1 MVLALTDDEVSLI
14 RTALAK
20 YSSDLR
26 EEARVFCSGY
36 SEKGIALCQRR
47 LEVDLLIDGLDT
59 HKVGAG
65 KVTDARIT
73 ETVVHKP
80 YIVGA
85 RAA

>member
-1 MVLALTDDEVSLI
+1 MVLTLTDNEVTLI

-36 SEKGIALCQRR
+36 SPTGIAMCQRR
-47 LEVDLLIDGLDT
+47 IEVDLLIEGLDT
-59 HKVGAG
+59 HQAG
-65 KVTDARIT
+65 GKARDTRIA
-73 ETVVHKP
+73 ETVVHRP
-80 YIVGA
+80 YIVDT